1 MTHLPLSWLP
11 GRKQPLLSNPAPKPA
26 PTAEQLAER
35 KRLDE
40 QADAH
45 LRAHAGQ
52 VTFYPYDRG
61 QCYDKGERAV
71 MAIVNWP
78 GAAAHYMWS
87 TNEATWQFVDMPH
100 LSTEQRCA
108 ERMGYGSIAK
118 MHADL
123 FVKFDEWLLQNDF
136 PAKLFTACRVR
147 RGQVVETRKRSNPVQ
162 EVRDAHT
169 VRQITKNLQQ
179 ELAGYRARRKQDGC
193 LVMDGMGQLPATIE
207 PLVGRMIRLEDEMP
221 ADQMLAAAEQL
232 QELHQQ
238 EVEQG
243 VPLAERRWP
252 WSIAGLQKA
261 LGLTRVQ

>member
-1 MTHLPLSWLP
+1 MTRLPLSWLP

-45 LRAHAGQ
+45 LRARAGQ

-61 QCYDKGERAV
+61 QCFDKDNKAV
-71 MAIVNWP
+71 MALVNWP

-87 TNEATWQFVDMPH
+87 TNEPAWQFVDMPH
-100 LSTEQRCA
+100 LSTEQRCC

-147 RGQVVETRKRSNPVQ
+147 KGQVVETRKRSNPVAAVEQFQADRRAARNVAVHNFIAAKIKQ
-162 EVRDAHT
+162 EGGRLIAEGEGWAMVDT
-169 VRQITKNLQQ
+169 CEPVDLPISD
-179 ELAGYRARRKQDGC
+179 QDLSG
-193 LVMDGMGQLPATIE
+193 LVEASQTLHK
-207 PLVGRMIRLEDEMP
+207 
-221 ADQMLAAAEQL
+221 
-232 QELHQQ
+232 LHQQ

-243 VPLAERRWP
+243 VPSAERRWP
-252 WSIAGLQKA
+252 WSIAGLQKV
-261 LGLTRVQ
+261 LGLTRAP